1 MLGRN
6 NFCEMGSSC
15 EVILLSSSDDN
26 SNMEMHH
33 SQPRSVHSSS
43 PRSLKAQGNS
53 DFSSSQSSGKES
65 KLSPLKRPR
74 ATFHSVSESDD
85 DSDFSLPSLGL
96 GERLRRNKV
105 PSLGDDL
112 LDSAGSSLTSQSEA
126 QHRKV
131 DVVHLSSEDEI
142 CVPEVLKKP
151 KVTNKSQR
159 TSEKLRER
167 ERKKEEK
174 ELAKALKNIEREVK
188 KNDKP
193 QERLKSMK
201 VVLDSH
207 FEEIPGVCDLFSSLD
222 NFEFKYSVER
232 NHLPFSVVWYHKVT
246 DVEIVNNKA
255 QMLEREEL
263 QNYLLLFLTKS
274 FFIDKVNASMQKRKK
289 NGISYGQTLLDY
301 VVGVKTVFPL
311 MKITCVTLGLED
323 YFREK
328 AEERK
333 KKKDSQVPRNV
344 KDGQTLK
351 NVSRKDIEEAMIEVQ
366 LQAVVN
372 FKLLDK
378 ISQFVDL
385 LSMYTKAIAEAPL
398 KRERHQQQGFSWYA
412 DADSSCPVRI
422 AKDGTGLISL
432 WQQQICQFQNVG
444 KEVAQAIAAE
454 YPSPMRLMEA
464 YRKCTTKQQAEK
476 LLQDIVVRRGFG
488 PLGTTRRIGPELSY
502 KIYLF
507 FTSTDGNHLIQR

>member
-1 MLGRN
+1 M
-6 NFCEMGSSC
+6 SSSY
-15 EVILLSSSDDN
+15 EVILLSSSDDDDGKV
-26 SNMEMHH
+26 ERHH
-33 SQPRSVHSSS
+33 SPSRSSS
-43 PRSLKAQGNS
+43 FPSPESQKAKKNS
-53 DFSSSQSSGKES
+53 DFSSLSSEKDA

-74 ATFHSVSESDD
+74 AALHSISESDD
-85 DSDFSLPSLGL
+85 DSDFSLPSLDL
-96 GERLRRNKV
+96 GERLRRGKV
-105 PSLGDDL
+105 SSPGDEL
-112 LDSAGSSLTSQSEA
+112 IDSAGSLPSSQSET
-126 QHRKV
+126 QHVRVNEV
-131 DVVHLSSEDEI
+131 DLSSNEDET
-142 CVPEVLKKP
+142 CVPELVKKP
-151 KVTNKSQR
+151 KVANKSRR
-159 TSEKLRER
+159 TSEKLREQ

-174 ELAKALKNIEREVK
+174 ELAKTLRQIEREVK

-193 QERLKSMK
+193 QERLKVQK
-201 VVLDSH
+201 V
-207 FEEIPGVCDLFSSLD
+207 
-222 NFEFKYSVER
+222 
-232 NHLPFSVVWYHKVT
+232 
-246 DVEIVNNKA
+246 
-255 QMLEREEL
+255 EREEL

-274 FFIDKVNASMQKRKK
+274 FFIDRVNGSMQRRKK
-289 NGISYGQTLLDY
+289 IGVSCEQTLLDY
-301 VVGVKTVFPL
+301 VANIKSIFPL

-328 AEERK
+328 AEDRK
-333 KKKDSQVPRNV
+333 KRKDSQVPKSV

-351 NVSRKDIEEAMIEVQ
+351 NVSRKDIEEAIIEVQ
-366 LQAVVN
+366 LQADVN

-378 ISQFVDL
+378 LSQFVDL

-422 AKDGTGLISL
+422 AKDGTGLINL

-464 YRKCTTKQQAEK
+464 YRKCTTQQQAEK

-488 PLGTTRRIGPELSY
+488 PLSTTRRIGPELSY

-507 FTSTDGNHLIQR
+507 FTSGDGNLII

>member
-1 MLGRN
+1 M
-6 NFCEMGSSC
+6 SSSY
-15 EVILLSSSDDN
+15 EVILLSSSDDDDGKV
-26 SNMEMHH
+26 ERHH
-33 SQPRSVHSSS
+33 SPSRSSS
-43 PRSLKAQGNS
+43 FPSPESQKAKKNS
-53 DFSSSQSSGKES
+53 DFSSLSSEKDA

-74 ATFHSVSESDD
+74 AALHSISESDD
-85 DSDFSLPSLGL
+85 DSDFSLPSLDL
-96 GERLRRNKV
+96 GERLRRGKV
-105 PSLGDDL
+105 SSPGDEL
-112 LDSAGSSLTSQSEA
+112 IDSAGSLPSSQSET
-126 QHRKV
+126 QHVRVNEV
-131 DVVHLSSEDEI
+131 DLSSNEDET
-142 CVPEVLKKP
+142 CVPELVKKP
-151 KVTNKSQR
+151 KVANKSRR
-159 TSEKLRER
+159 TSEKLREQ

-174 ELAKALKNIEREVK
+174 ELAKTLRQIEREVK

-193 QERLKSMK
+193 QERLKSMR
-201 VVLDSH
+201 VVLDSD
-207 FEEIPGVCDLFSSLD
+207 FEEIPEIHDLFTSLGTFD
-222 NFEFKYSVER
+222 FMHSVER

-246 DVEIVNNKA
+246 GVEIVNNKV
-255 QMLEREEL
+255 QKVEREEL

-274 FFIDKVNASMQKRKK
+274 FFIDRVNGSMQRRKK
-289 NGISYGQTLLDY
+289 IGVSCEQTLLDY
-301 VVGVKTVFPL
+301 VANIKSIFPL

-328 AEERK
+328 AEDRK
-333 KKKDSQVPRNV
+333 KRKDSQVPKSV

-351 NVSRKDIEEAMIEVQ
+351 NVSRKDIEEAIIEVQ
-366 LQAVVN
+366 LQADVN

-378 ISQFVDL
+378 LSQFVDL

-422 AKDGTGLISL
+422 AKDGTGLINL

-464 YRKCTTKQQAEK
+464 YRKCTTQQQAEK

-488 PLGTTRRIGPELSY
+488 PLSTTRRIGPELSY

-507 FTSTDGNHLIQR
+507 FTSGDGNLII